1 MAGHTLRIAIS
12 MSPGARVGRG
22 NGENLSLHTKF
33 PVIKRVDEAWEKRT
47 GHFLGDQSWDYTSR
61 AMS

>member
-1 MAGHTLRIAIS
+1 

>member
-1 MAGHTLRIAIS
+1 

-33 PVIKRVDEAWEKRT
+33 PVIKRVDEAWEKRA
-47 GHFLGDQSWDYTSR
+47 GRFSGDQSWEDTSS
-61 AMS
+61 ATS